1 MLAFTNATPRIYAQN
16 GSVIVIQTKGV
27 VNAYSPQGRKL
38 TSPVVRGSVLPVG
51 YSIKTG
57 FFSESILLFSNG
69 TTATILENSKLRL
82 DKFTQAPFDAQN
94 GSFAQLQTEPSA
106 SQVSV
111 NMDLGSLVVQTKKLK
126 KGSSFS
132 ISTPVGTARIRGTQF
147 QLAMSPDSGMK
158 LDVAESQVAF
168 TPAGQAQPLVIGPG
182 KGLDASAS
190 GNINQRS
197 ISTSA
202 AQNINVK
209 NSVATS
215 ASGAVPLATA
225 KKSNKQAKKAAKDQ
239 EGEDSSGDGDSQT
252 DESTEDP
259 EKDKQASSDDSK
271 DSDAAES
278 FVGRSNSINKSNITA
293 AEIIISNKITEEL
306 EKVKSQLVGKYGQ
319 EIANSIVEKLESN
332 IQNNSNSL
340 KELASGNIVQDLK
353 NSDSSNDYE
362 EIFKGI
368 GLDLDVLNES
378 EMPPPPNI
386 IPPEPPALLPGIGN
400 SVRYSYDSSENLLA
414 VGLYPDNFDIPIDV
428 SYLKLD
434 DVEDWDLNSLLGLLK
449 DWDVS
454 DETKLVHG
462 LGLEVFIDEIG
473 LNPAKYDNFNVA
485 IQHATSLA
493 QSFLETIILS
503 SSMPNGKVRNAQSLV
518 DEFANN
524 PYAYEFAKLLA
535 KHGAI
540 SNPNN
545 QKATDN
551 LIAILGSEKLSDAN
565 YLSTILGQTLIPG
578 DSYNSQELNGGLIG
592 ARNASIDPKAAEQL
606 QIRLQNVQA
615 LIGGDVFIE
624 SGASIDVSEYLTPKG
639 LNEGTKIFT
648 IAAAKDLSIWGD
660 VTFKNDNH
668 AEDHALS
675 LGSAGNFNIQ
685 AGSKIIYEGSNLGI
699 GTAGDLELIDID
711 IDVGGNLAIGSLGE
725 LNIKSTEPGSSLF
738 SVGRYSDRD
747 NIYLYA
753 NDLVQLEGLRFNE
766 RAREIYMEA
775 ITVNLKNIDFPEYS
789 EVMLRSKTGT
799 LDFDTFL
806 NPTIGG
812 VNLTNVKH
820 LGISNTRALQQSDF
834 TNSNGK
840 WNSSVSQ
847 PSGTPAVKIR
857 PFSTSNSS
865 SNLN

>member
-106 SQVSV
+106 SQVSI

-132 ISTPVGTARIRGTQF
+132 ITTPVGTAGIRGTQF

-215 ASGAVPLATA
+215 AAGAVPLATA

-259 EKDKQASSDDSK
+259 EKDKQASSGDSK

-319 EIANSIVEKLESN
+319 EIANSIVEKLESI

-400 SVRYSYDSSENLLA
+400 SVRYSYDSDENLLA
-414 VGLYPDNFDIPIDV
+414 VGLYPDNLDIPIDV

-503 SSMPNGKVRNAQSLV
+503 SSMPNEKVRNAQSLV

-540 SNPNN
+540 SNPSN

>member
-132 ISTPVGTARIRGTQF
+132 ITTPVGTAGIRGTQF

-259 EKDKQASSDDSK
+259 EKDKQASSGDSK

-368 GLDLDVLNES
+368 GLDLDILNES

-400 SVRYSYDSSENLLA
+400 SVRYSYDSDENLLA

>member
-319 EIANSIVEKLESN
+319 EIANSIVEKLESI

-615 LIGGDVFIE
+615 LIGGDVFIG

>member
-1 MLAFTNATPRIYAQN
+1 LLAFTNATPRIYAQN

-94 GSFAQLQTEPSA
+94 GSFAQLQTEPST

-111 NMDLGSLVVQTKKLK
+111 DMDLGSLVVQTKKLK

-132 ISTPVGTARIRGTQF
+132 ISTPVGTAGIRGTQF

-368 GLDLDVLNES
+368 GLDLDILNES

-540 SNPNN
+540 SNPSN

>member
-106 SQVSV
+106 SQVSI

-132 ISTPVGTARIRGTQF
+132 ITTPVGTAGIRGTQF

-400 SVRYSYDSSENLLA
+400 SVRYSYDSDENLLA
-414 VGLYPDNFDIPIDV
+414 VGLYPDNLDIPIDV

>member
-1 MLAFTNATPRIYAQN
+1 LLAFTNATPRIYAQN

-132 ISTPVGTARIRGTQF
+132 ITTPVGTAGIRGTQF

-368 GLDLDVLNES
+368 GLDLDILNES

-540 SNPNN
+540 SNPSN

>member
-94 GSFAQLQTEPSA
+94 GSFAQLQTEPST

-111 NMDLGSLVVQTKKLK
+111 DMDLGSLVVQTKKLK

-132 ISTPVGTARIRGTQF
+132 ISTPVGTAGIRGTQF

-368 GLDLDVLNES
+368 GLDLDILNES

-540 SNPNN
+540 SNPSN